1 MSERQSEKLS
11 LVSVVAIGMGG
22 MIGAG
27 IFALLGV
34 AVSIAG
40 GGVWMAFL
48 LGGVAAVASAYS
60 FSHLALA
67 YPSRGGAATYV
78 NRAYASSMLAGS
90 LNVLLWLGYVV
101 VLALYAHAFGA
112 YTARLMGLP
121 IDGFAAHAVMT
132 GSVAAFTVLNL
143 VGGRVVGR
151 AEAVLVYAKVLVLV
165 AFAVAGVFAVRA
177 DRVSLGALD
186 GGGTVLAAAVLFL
199 AYEGFGLMANTAEEI
214 RDPQRNLPRAFMVA
228 VTGVVVVYVGVS
240 FVAAGVADQ
249 AALVNAK
256 DYALAVAA
264 GAVGGSWAF
273 NAIAVTAVVSTAG
286 SLNATLY
293 GAARVSYVL
302 GVHGELPRQLGR
314 ELWNKPV
321 AGLLVTAGLVVL
333 VTNTVDLTGISL
345 MGSASFLIIYAAVN
359 VAAVRLRHETHV
371 RSWISWLAACL
382 CVASLA
388 GVVVYAVSRDPLKLL
403 FLVGMIGLAVGVE
416 TVLQKF
422 GLGTPTGTNREVG
435 AVAAGKDDDGP

>member
-1 MSERQSEKLS
+1 MTERNSEKLS

-27 IFALLGV
+27 IFALLGL

-78 NRAYASSMLAGS
+78 NRAYGSSMLAGS

-101 VLALYAHAFGA
+101 VLSLYAHAFGA
-112 YTARLMGLP
+112 YGARLLGLP
-121 IDGFAAHAVMT
+121 VDGLAAHAVMT
-132 GSVAAFTVLNL
+132 GSVVVFTLLNL

-151 AEAVLVYAKVLVLV
+151 AEAVLVYAKVLVL
-165 AFAVAGVFAVRA
+165 AVFALAGAFSVRA
-177 DRVSLGALD
+177 DRVSFPAFD
-186 GGGTVLAAAVLFL
+186 PAGTVLAAAVLFL

-228 VTGVVVVYVGVS
+228 VIGVVVVYFAVS
-240 FVAAGVADQ
+240 FVAAGVADHG
-249 AALVNAK
+249 ALANAK

-264 GAVGGSWAF
+264 GSIGGSWAF

-302 GVHGELPRQLGR
+302 GVHGELPPQLGR

-321 AGLLVTAGLVVL
+321 AGLLVTAGLVVV

-359 VAAVRLRHETHV
+359 VAALRLRRDTHV
-371 RSWISWLAACL
+371 RPWISGLAASL

-388 GVVVYAVSRDPLKLL
+388 GVVFYAVSRQPLKLL
-403 FLVGMIGLAVGVE
+403 FLLGMIGLAVAVE
-416 TVLQKF
+416 TVLQR
-422 GLGTPTGTNREVG
+422 LRVGTPPGSKREVG
-435 AVAAGKDDDGP
+435 AVTSGTDDDER